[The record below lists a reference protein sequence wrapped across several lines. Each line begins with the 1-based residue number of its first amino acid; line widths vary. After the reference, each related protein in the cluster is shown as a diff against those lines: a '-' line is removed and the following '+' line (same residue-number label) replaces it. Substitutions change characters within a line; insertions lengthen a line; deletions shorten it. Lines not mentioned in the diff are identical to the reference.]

1 MRPKCK
7 IYPFGSLTDLK
18 YVVILSKHNGK
29 LLLSRHK
36 ERTTFETQGGHIE
49 PGETVWKAAMREL
62 YEESGAIQYR
72 IYALCD
78 YQAGTKAAHA
88 NGAVF
93 VAEIDTMLPLPESE
107 MAEVKTFD
115 SLPDKKTLTYPWI
128 TPVLF
133 EYAKDMLYF

>member
-1 MRPKCK
+1 MRRTCK
-7 IYPFGSLTDLK
+7 TYPFGSLPDPK
-18 YVVILSKHNGK
+18 YVVILSKFDGK

-49 PGETVWKAAMREL
+49 AGETVWKAAMREL
-62 YEESGAIQYR
+62 YEESGAMQYR

-78 YQAGTKAAHA
+78 YRAGTKTSY
-88 NGAVF
+88 GDGSVF

-115 SLPDKKTLTYPWI
+115 TLPSNDELTYPWI
-128 TPVLF
+128 TPTLF
-133 EYAKDMLYF
+133 KAAKDMLYF